1 MKADLYGEFTHKKSL
16 RDAASHVL
24 IDIGRNNPDVV
35 VLDADL
41 ALSTKTIRFGQQF
54 PDRFFDMGISEQNM
68 MGVAAGMAAA
78 GKKAVAA
85 TFAAFA
91 TGQCYNVI
99 RQSIAYANHDV
110 TIYATH
116 AGISV
121 GGDGATHQMLEDMGL
136 MRMLPN
142 FWVFAPADAT
152 EMDPVLKAA
161 VQRDGPAYVRCGRS
175 DEPILWERYEEF
187 EVGKALVMQDPG
199 DDVTVCSTGSMTRY
213 AIEAV
218 QRLRADGLSVG
229 HLHFPTVKPM
239 DDEALEKAAR
249 ASGRLVT
256 AEEHNVIGG
265 FGSACLEA
273 LSDRYPVPLRRVGT
287 HDTFGESGS
296 GQALMDKY
304 GLSAAH
310 IEAATRGLMDDSK
323 GA

>member
-1 MKADLYGEFTHKKSL
+1 MKADLYPEFTHKKSL

-24 IDIGRNNPDVV
+24 IDIGRHDERVV

-41 ALSTKTIRFGQQF
+41 ALSTKTIRFGQTF
-54 PDRFFDMGISEQNM
+54 PNRFFDMGISEQNM
-68 MGVAAGMAAA
+68 MGVAAGFAAA
-78 GKKAVAA
+78 GKKAIAA

-121 GGDGATHQMLEDMGL
+121 GGDGATHQMLEDIGL

-152 EMDPVLKAA
+152 EMGQVLKAA
-161 VQRDGPAYVRCGRS
+161 VAKDGPAYVRCGRS
-175 DEPILWERYEEF
+175 DEPVLFERYEEF
-187 EVGKALVMQDPG
+187 EVGKALTLKDPG
-199 DDVTVCSTGSMTRY
+199 DDLTICSTGSMTRY
-213 AIEAV
+213 TIEAV
-218 QRLRADGLSVG
+218 EKLRTEGLDVG
-229 HLHFPTVKPM
+229 HLHFPTIKPI
-239 DDEALEKAAR
+239 DAEALEKAAR
-249 ASGRLVT
+249 KSGALVT

-273 LSDRYPVPLRRVGT
+273 LAERYPVPVYRVGT
-287 HDTFGESGS
+287 QDTFGESGS

-304 GLSAAH
+304 GLSAGH
-310 IEAATRGLMDDSK
+310 VGEAARRVVALR
-323 GA
+323 A